1 MVYRRYSGKKMVKRR
16 YRGRSKRYSR
26 RRPMTAYKVR
36 RIINAELK
44 VRFLSVALNDITQG
58 LGDLVAVTSTIAI
71 GGLAGQ
77 RVGNWIKPINLHGSV
92 VITGEDGAAE
102 PLFNVRCG
110 FIQWLND
117 EQFDPVSVAQI
128 IEDPVAPFGPLNF
141 GNRGSFK
148 QLWSR
153 KYIVSNDVQNSQFLK
168 NIPFYIKLRV
178 PQCTYD
184 DGNPKKFQLYFYI
197 LGDHLLATAPKFS
210 LDFTCRYTDS

>member
-1 MVYRRYSGKKMVKRR
+1 MVYRSGKK
-16 YRGRSKRYSR
+16 YRGRRRFKRRSR
-26 RRPMTAYKVR
+26 RGRSGRMTAYRVR

-44 VRFLSVALNDITQG
+44 VRFLSVALGDITQG
-58 LGDLVAVTSTIAI
+58 TGNLVAVTSPIAV

-77 RVGNWIKPINLHGSV
+77 RVGNWIKPINLHGQV
-92 VITGEDGAAE
+92 TLTGEDGAAE
-102 PLFNVRCG
+102 SLFNVRCG
-110 FIQWLND
+110 FIQWMND

-128 IEDPVAPFGPLNF
+128 IEDPVSPFGPLNF

-153 KYIVSNDVQNSQFLK
+153 KYILSNDVQNSQFLK
-168 NIPFYIKLRV
+168 TIPFYIKLRV
-178 PQCTYD
+178 KQCTYD
-184 DGNPKKFQLYFYI
+184 DGNPKKFQLYFYV

>member
-1 MVYRRYSGKKMVKRR
+1 MA
-16 YRGRSKRYSR
+16 YSR
-26 RRPMTAYKVR
+26 RRLGRGRRKRRRGRGMRRKGHMTAYRVR

-44 VRFLSVALNDITQG
+44 VRFLSVALGDVTQG
-58 LGDLVAVTSTIAI
+58 TGDIIAVTSTI
-71 GGLAGQ
+71 GSGTLSGQ
-77 RVGNWIKPINLHGSV
+77 RIGNWIKPVNLHGQV
-92 VITGEDGAAE
+92 VLTGEEGAAE

-110 FIQWLND
+110 FVQWLND
-117 EQFDPVSVAQI
+117 EQFDPISVAQI

-153 KYIVSNDVQNSQFLK
+153 KYILSNNSDNSQFLK
-168 NIPFYIKLRV
+168 TIPFYIKLRV
-178 PQCTYD
+178 PKCTYD